1 MNYAS
6 LGEHLT
12 SVDSFYL
19 KDSIMNTQHKLS
31 TTGKL
36 AVVIGLAY
44 ATPTFA
50 ANIEAVQGGAQVNQK
65 NGVDIVNIVK
75 PNAQGLS
82 HNQYNKYNV
91 SDKGAVLNNALQA
104 GQSQLAG
111 SLQANKNFNG
121 KAAEVILN
129 EVVSKN
135 PSLILGQQEIFGMAA
150 DYVLANP
157 NGITYNGGNIINAP
171 RASLVVGQAEVVKG
185 KIDNFKTTGSG
196 SLKVDGALGGVSIL
210 DLVAPKVIVNAGAKI
225 HADKSINVVSGKNKI
240 GYSNGAVEVITPER
254 RERPLDG
261 QIFGSMNAGAI
272 RIYATDVR
280 GGQTV
285 KGANINANN
294 SVDVF
299 VGGQL
304 DVAGSDV
311 SGKNINLNSQNTTI
325 DGIVSRT
332 LNSLPNTT
340 ESGTLAQNVKYTK
353 QEDSSTQT
361 FKASNIKA
369 SDLLSLN
376 NTGDLQIKGANIDAG
391 SLKVDANNVNAQTA
405 ITANGTYSNYKRT
418 KGLWHNISTS
428 QTRDETAHRTAITVK
443 NDAVIAAKNTVNLQG
458 VALAAGNNVKLS
470 AHNNIKLSGK
480 AVTDSSEEG
489 LDVRNESG
497 KLKTGTAAKASLNQ
511 EFVATEIHA
520 GGNIGLQ
527 TQGTLTAQGAKIATK
542 GDAIVDADKVN
553 LGTTHTQISHAVND
567 KFKYWGG
574 LAGGKEDGKT
584 YTQEYLQ
591 ATSLIA
597 DGHLVI
603 GAKNGVNVSGS
614 TVKGVQDA
622 LVNSGNGKLNIA
634 AAKTNT
640 SSSEYTRTGTIF
652 NITKDSSSKSSD
664 VEVVTGAAL
673 ESDTNLKLAS
683 QKDINVLGSSLK
695 AAQSL
700 GIKTAGNLNIATV
713 AANSHTTDK
722 SFSIKGFAEGDAKAS
737 EKNGD
742 VVAEATGGIGVRFTK
757 KSNDT
762 QTSDQVGSSLN
773 AGGNID
779 LNANNHA
786 RITGSDINASGDV
799 NINAQNVTVTAAQD
813 ITVSNETSRVT
824 EIGLSATASATGY
837 DPKVGVKLGVGSQY
851 ESVTTTNGTAQVSNI
866 TGSNVNVNA
875 DKNITHEGTKISAF
889 SGNITQSAQN
899 ITQTNANN
907 INNVDKVQHAGGA
920 FIGGE
925 VSSSNGLKVSAGIY
939 GNGGTAQG
947 VSNTAVSGS
956 LNAAN
961 NVTLTADKVTDVATN
976 YDVANNVKITADQ
989 YSNEAATSN
998 SSYTANQGGASL
1010 TLSANTK
1017 DLTNV
1022 NVNLGAKVNY
1032 QHLNTEASNATIGNM
1047 TAGSVDIVSKKD
1059 VNFASNVNTTQG
1071 VNISST
1077 DGNVTF
1083 TQSNNTLSSTSTGV
1097 DVGLNVGATVN
1108 VATGVVLPKGG
1119 AGVEVTHGK
1128 SNSSTGTAGTITAD
1142 GSVKVT
1148 ANDNAS
1154 IAINGASIISNGA
1167 VNLTAGNVS
1176 SSALEHSK
1184 DSLNVAVGGNF
1195 SLGTGMVTET
1205 TEHTETYM
1213 VKDNYCA
1220 PPREETVTYTT
1231 EEEKLA
1237 IDSVSVGAHADVTK
1251 ESGVSHTAN
1260 KIVAKGEGGEKTK
1273 LIPAIDDTGP
1283 QIVKVKT
1290 DGGLTINAT
1299 NTNGTGITTAGTNME
1314 ASTATLTAAGG
1325 NVTLGS
1331 AEGSLKRTGGGAGLN
1346 ISGDICEDGCFKPT
1360 AGNAYV
1366 NVDLANNKTYTGS
1379 SLNAN
1384 NVNITSAGDLNL
1396 NSSTITAQNVTAK
1409 VEGDVNIVSQQN
1421 IVDETKVGLAA
1432 AGGKGIDPKSLTTTE
1447 TVTTTMV
1454 YDVVTG
1460 TWCAPEHK
1468 TVVVE
1473 ETHEETYVDAGKV
1486 AGQVLS
1492 DLQNGTIMGVKAEA
1506 KIDVDVEKSKTSQ
1519 AAGITANTLDVNA
1532 GGDVALKGGTVQ
1544 YENGTGFG
1552 DSKVSVTD
1560 NQDSSKTF
1568 TLGVDVG
1575 TNVPKMVSYG
1585 IQHATTG
1592 TSPLF
1597 NTSATR
1603 AQAVVLGDYTKT
1615 ETPVAPVVDVVT
1627 NTNVDPFDPFS
1638 QQPIVI
1644 GNPVQPTPPTQPTED
1659 VEPEV

>member
-1 MNYAS
+1 
-6 LGEHLT
+6 
-12 SVDSFYL
+12 
-19 KDSIMNTQHKLS
+19 MNTQHKLS
-31 TTGKL
+31 ATGKL

-44 ATPTFA
+44 AAPALAAPSFYSGAPAADAFARTRAAQAAPSA
-50 ANIEAVQGGAQVNQK
+50 ANIEAVQGGAQISQQK
-65 NGVDIVNIVK
+65 GVDIVNIVK
-75 PNAQGLS
+75 PNEHGLS
-82 HNQYNKYNV
+82 HNQFNKYNV
-91 SDKGAVLNNALQA
+91 SEAGAVLNNALQA
-104 GQSQLAG
+104 GNSQLAG
-111 SLQANKNFNG
+111 QLGANSNFQG

-171 RASLVVGQAEVVKG
+171 RASLVVGSAEVANG
-185 KIDNFKTTGSG
+185 KLEGFNTNNANALNVSG
-196 SLKVDGALGGVSIL
+196 AVGGVSIL
-210 DLVAPKVIVNAGAKI
+210 DLVAPRVIVNAGSKLS
-225 HADKSINVVSGKNKI
+225 ADKAINVVSGANKV
-240 GYSNGAVEVITPER
+240 GYTNGKVEKLAQDAKAPV
-254 RERPLDG
+254 LDG
-261 QIFGSMNAGAI
+261 QIFGSMNAGSI
-272 RIYATDVR
+272 RIHATDDR
-280 GGQTV
+280 ATQTL
-285 KGANINANN
+285 KNADI
-294 SVDVF
+294 SATQD
-299 VGGQL
+299 L
-304 DVAGSDV
+304 TTDVAGSLKV
-311 SGKNINLNSQNTTI
+311 SASKLSGADITLGAKNTTI
-325 DGIVSRT
+325 DGVVN
-332 LNSLPNTT
+332 NSGSNVPAV
-340 ESGTLAQNVKYTK
+340 ESGTLAQNVKFTK
-353 QEDSSTQT
+353 NSNANTQT
-361 FKASNIKA
+361 FAGSSIHA
-369 SDLLSLN
+369 TGALTLN
-376 NTGDLQIKGANIDAG
+376 NTGDVSITGADIKAGSLNIDAN
-391 SLKVDANNVNAQTA
+391 DVNAGSVVTSNNAQE
-405 ITANGTYSNYKRT
+405 TYRRT
-418 KGLWHNISTS
+418 KGLWHNQTTS
-428 QTRDETAHRTAITVK
+428 ATQDQTIHRTNIDVKGDATVS
-443 NDAVIAAKNTVNLQG
+443 AKNALTLQG
-458 VALAAGNNVKLS
+458 AKLNAGEDVKLS
-470 AHNNIKLSGK
+470 GANG
-480 AVTDSSEEG
+480 VTFKGITATDTSESG
-489 LDVRNESG
+489 LDIRNESG
-497 KLKTGTAAKASLNQ
+497 KLKTGTAAKAELTQ
-511 EFVATEIHA
+511 EFAATEITA
-520 GGNIGLQ
+520 GGDLGLQ
-527 TQGTLTAQGAKIATK
+527 TGKTLTTAGAKMAAT
-542 GDAIVDADKVN
+542 GSAIVDADSVN
-553 LGTTHTQISHAVND
+553 LGTAITQTSNAVSD

-584 YTQEYLQ
+584 YTQEELQ
-591 ATSLIA
+591 STSLTA
-597 DGHLVI
+597 AGDLLI
-603 GAKNGVNVSGS
+603 GAKNGVSISGS
-614 TVKGVQDA
+614 TVKGGTDA
-622 LVNSGNGKLNIA
+622 KVNAGAGQLDITG
-634 AAKTNT
+634 AKSST
-640 SSSEYTRTGTIF
+640 STSEKTRTGTIF
-652 NITKDSSSKSSD
+652 NITKSSSSKQSD
-664 VEVVTGAAL
+664 VEVVTGAQLA
-673 ESDTNLKLAS
+673 SDTNLQLLAD
-683 QKDINVLGSSLK
+683 KDVNVLGSSLK
-695 AAQSL
+695 AAQNL
-700 GIKTAGNLNIATV
+700 GIETVGSLKVGTV
-713 AANSHTTDK
+713 ATNSNSKTS
-722 SFSIKGFAEGDAKAS
+722 SFAIKGFAEGDAKAS

-742 VVAEATGGIGVRFTK
+742 VVAEATGGVGIRFIK
-757 KSNDT
+757 NSNDT
-762 QTSDQVGSSLN
+762 QTTDHVGS
-773 AGGNID
+773 D
-779 LNANNHA
+779 LNAE
-786 RITGSDINASGDV
+786 
-799 NINAQNVTVTAAQD
+799 NINLTAKKDATLVSSNVTASQNVNVTAENVSTLAAQD
-813 ITVSNETSRVT
+813 VTVSNDTSRVT
-824 EIGLSATASATGY
+824 EIGLTAGAGVSGF
-837 DPKVGVKLGVGSQY
+837 DPKVTVKLGVGSQY
-851 ESVTTTNGTAQVSNI
+851 ESATTTNGTAQVNKVTGGNVNI
-866 TGSNVNVNA
+866 TAQDSI
-875 DKNITHEGTKISAF
+875 KHEGTNISAT
-889 SGNITQSAQN
+889 SGDITQSAQT

-961 NVTLTADKVTDVATN
+961 NVTLNADKVTDVATN

-989 YSNEAATSN
+989 YSNEAAASN

-1047 TAGSVDIVSKKD
+1047 TAGSVDIVSKQD

-1077 DGNVTF
+1077 EGNVTF

-1108 VATGVVLPKGG
+1108 VATGAVLPKGG

-1128 SNSSTGTAGTITAD
+1128 TNSSTGTAGTITAE
-1142 GSVKVT
+1142 GSVNVT
-1148 ANDNAS
+1148 ASDNAS
-1154 IAINGASIISNGA
+1154 IAVNGASIISNGA

-1184 DSLNVAVGGNF
+1184 DSLNVAAGGKF

-1237 IDSVSVGAHADVTK
+1237 INSVGVGAHADVTK

-1260 KIVAKGEGGEKTK
+1260 QIVAKGESSEKTK
-1273 LIPAIDDTGP
+1273 LLPSIGDSGP
-1283 QIVKVKT
+1283 QLVPVKT
-1290 DGGLTINAT
+1290 EGGLTINAT

-1346 ISGDICEDGCFKPT
+1346 ISGSVSQEGFKPT
-1360 AGNAYV
+1360 AGDGYI

-1384 NVNITSAGDLNL
+1384 NVNVTSAGDLNL

-1597 NTSATR
+1597 NTSATK

-1644 GNPVQPTPPTQPTED
+1644 GNPVQPTPPTQPAEG
-1659 VEPEV
+1659 ES